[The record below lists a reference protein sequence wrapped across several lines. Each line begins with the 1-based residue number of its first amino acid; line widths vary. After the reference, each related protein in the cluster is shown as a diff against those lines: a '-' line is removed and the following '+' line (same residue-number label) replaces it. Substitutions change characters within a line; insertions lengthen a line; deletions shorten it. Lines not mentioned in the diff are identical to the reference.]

1 MGKNIS
7 KKKKKIE
14 ERKRDDTDDD
24 KRQKSIGIYIDQ
36 YYIPFPVVGVPP
48 STTSTRTTKKKKK
61 NAPDHHDRRHH
72 DRTKSLAKGT
82 TENENDFV
90 FGTHTHKGENK
101 GVCVP

>member
-7 KKKKKIE
+7 KKKKIE

-36 YYIPFPVVGVPP
+36 YYIPFPVGVPP
-48 STTSTRTTKKKKK
+48 STTTRTTKKKKK
-61 NAPDHHDRRHH
+61 NAPDHRDRRHH